1 MTLTRHL
8 IHHFVIAALQATIIV
23 VAMFDRAAGVGA
35 VIGLG
40 IFAVASAIRGYRRDR
55 RRAAESRELD
65 TKLAST
71 LAQMRRRGIRV
82 IDVTEEE
89 PRTDEEPRYS

>member
-1 MTLTRHL
+1 MTLARHL

-23 VAMFDRAAGVGA
+23 VAMFDRSAGVGA

-40 IFAVASAIRGYRRDR
+40 IAALVAAIGGYRRDR

-65 TKLAST
+65 TKLASA
-71 LAQMRRRGIRV
+71 LAAMRRRGIRV
-82 IDVTEEE
+82 IDVTEE
-89 PRTDEEPRYS
+89 PRTDEGPRYS